1 MHELSVVAN
10 LFEILEEKVREKGGT
25 KIFSV
30 KLQVGALAGV
40 VPELLMTAFDIYKK
54 DTLASEAELEI
65 KEVPLKVQ
73 CKDCHTIMIKDDFIF
88 ICEHCGSTSIETLE
102 GTEMILEKMDIEV

>member
-10 LFEILEEKVREKGGT
+10 LFEILEEKVREKKGK

-54 DTLASEAELEI
+54 DTIASEAELEI
-65 KEVPLKVQ
+65 KKVPLKVQ
-73 CKDCHTIMIKDDFIF
+73 CKDCHKVMVKDDFIF
-88 ICEHCGSTSIETLE
+88 ICDHCGFTNLKTLE

>member
-10 LFEILEEKVREKGGT
+10 LFEILEEKVREKKGT

-40 VPELLMTAFDIYKK
+40 VPELMVTAFDIYKK
-54 DTLASEAELEI
+54 DTIASEAELEI
-65 KEVPLKVQ
+65 REIPLKVQ
-73 CKDCHTIMIKDDFIF
+73 CKDCQKVMVKDDFIF
-88 ICEHCGSTSIETLE
+88 ICDHCGSTNLETLE
-102 GTEMILEKMDIEV
+102 GTEMILEKMDIEI

>member
-10 LFEILEEKVREKGGT
+10 LFEILEEKVREKNGK

-30 KLQVGALAGV
+30 KLQVGLFAGV
-40 VPELLMTAFDIYKK
+40 VPELLATAFDIYKK
-54 DTLASEAELEI
+54 DTIASEAELEI
-65 KEVPLKVQ
+65 TEVPLKVR

-88 ICEHCGSTSIETLE
+88 ICDRCGSTNLETLE